1 MTSGRGSGVVG
12 KTRVCGKRCHA
23 AKCAKCRCWCGG
35 LFHGAAGDLARESF
49 RAEFGLDKVPTTE
62 RTFDALT
69 RQPELFDET
78 GKSDRWRSAI
88 AAARGAG
95 MENRV

>member
-1 MTSGRGSGVVG
+1 VG

-35 LFHGAAGDLARESF
+35 LFHGAAGLQAREAF
-49 RAEFGLDKVPTTE
+49 KAEFMINLPTTE
-62 RTFDALT
+62 RAFDALT

-88 AAARGAG
+88 AAARGARLEAG
-95 MENRV
+95 V